1 VPSPAFPAKSRRRSD
16 LPAKIGLVLG
26 SILVTLLLLELGLR
40 AWSVTWLTRWPN
52 FVLGAREVLN
62 KTEQSRFIDD
72 PYLGYV
78 PRPGYASARINI
90 DTAGFRRTGD
100 PAKATVAGPI
110 LAVGD
115 SYTYGDE
122 VADGE
127 TWPAHLQRRTG
138 RRVFNGGA
146 SGYGFDQTVLR
157 AERAAALVHPSVIV
171 ASFIADD
178 IRRTEMRRLWGAE
191 KPYFDLQGNGQ
202 DNGQGNGLVLRNEPV
217 PPRPDPRTTLNFW
230 QRTLGYSYLVE
241 FTVERLG
248 LQYGWFGDH
257 IRIHPEGTGERIA
270 CLLTG
275 RLADL
280 QRRSG
285 AAVLVVAQYDPYVW
299 QNADFAAE
307 QRRMSHGLLDCARKN
322 GLGILDTYDAVAAW
336 TAKGTGKG
344 TSKGGPRGLY
354 GLWHM
359 NDQGNRLTAD
369 LIDAALG
376 ADHIP
381 PR

>member
-1 VPSPAFPAKSRRRSD
+1 V
-16 LPAKIGLVLG
+16 PAKIGLVLG
-26 SILVTLLLLELGLR
+26 SIVVTLLVLELGLR
-40 AWSVTWLTRWPN
+40 AWSITWLIKWPN
-52 FVLGAREVLN
+52 FVLGAREVLT
-62 KTEQSRFIDD
+62 KTEEGRFIDD
-72 PYLGYV
+72 RYLGYV
-78 PRPGYASARINI
+78 PRPGYASDRINI
-90 DTAGFRRTGD
+90 DAAGFRVTGD
-100 PAKATVAGPI
+100 PATATAAAGPI

-138 RRVFNGGA
+138 HRVFNGGV

-157 AERAAALVHPSVIV
+157 AERAAALLHPSVIV

-178 IRRTEMRRLWGAE
+178 IRRTEMKRLWGAE

-202 DNGQGNGLVLRNEPV
+202 GGGLVLRNEPV

-257 IRIHPEGTGERIA
+257 IRVHPEGTGEQIA
-270 CLLTG
+270 CRLTR

-285 AAVLVVAQYDPYVW
+285 ATVLVMAQYDPYVW
-299 QNADFAAE
+299 QNPEFAAE
-307 QRRMSHGLLDCARKN
+307 QRRMSQGLLDCARRN
-322 GLGILDTYDAVAAW
+322 RLGVLDSYDALAAS
-336 TAKGTGKG
+336 TG
-344 TSKGGPRGLY
+344 KGGPRALY

-359 NDQGNRLTAD
+359 NDAGNRLIAG
-369 LIDAALG
+369 LIDAALRS
-376 ADHIP
+376 DHIP